1 MNGSFEGEE
10 LMSEASKKQDFEIEI
25 GDAFRNVSIQL
36 SQLIDKLSTPIMR
49 IQHALTIWDRGEDG
63 QIDVLRVHKLLERV
77 RTELLEGEK
86 IVRHEMLEA
95 ECDCLET
102 AEKINEKLVYC
113 SGHLEGMVQMVSGLQ
128 HDVVS
133 LKNERDSRIQEHSP
147 SSPDL
152 RAKVLSLT
160 GGKCAYCD
168 SEITSD
174 ADDGKANFVI
184 EHVVPKS
191 CGGPDHFS
199 NYVPACSKCNAHKSA
214 GHVLEFIQRRLIG
227 ARVEI
232 AEAAE

>member
-1 MNGSFEGEE
+1 MKGNIEGEA
-10 LMSEASKKQDFEIEI
+10 LMSEAPKKQDFEIEI

-102 AEKINEKLVYC
+102 AEKINGKLVYC
-113 SGHLEGMVQMVSGLQ
+113 RGHLDGMIQMVSGLQ
-128 HDVVS
+128 HEVVG
-133 LKNERDSRIQEHSP
+133 LKNERDSRLQEHSP
-147 SSPDL
+147 ASPDL
-152 RAKVLSLT
+152 RAKVLALT
-160 GGKCAYCD
+160 GGKCAYCGT
-168 SEITSD
+168 EIT
-174 ADDGKANFVI
+174 ADTTDGKSNFVI

-199 NYVPACSKCNAHKSA
+199 NYVPACSKCNAQKA
-214 GHVLEFIQRRLIG
+214 TGHVLEFIQRKLVVN
-227 ARVEI
+227 RVEI